1 MIELSI
7 QSLKNLYKKNI
18 RNYCVLSMLKNDLD
32 TVCKA
37 LGRMEQIVDEG
48 NKNNI
53 LCAEFIV
60 VVGFFYRCVIQ
71 HSWRTK
77 KIVGEI

>member
-1 MIELSI
+1 
-7 QSLKNLYKKNI
+7 
-18 RNYCVLSMLKNDLD
+18 MLKNDLD